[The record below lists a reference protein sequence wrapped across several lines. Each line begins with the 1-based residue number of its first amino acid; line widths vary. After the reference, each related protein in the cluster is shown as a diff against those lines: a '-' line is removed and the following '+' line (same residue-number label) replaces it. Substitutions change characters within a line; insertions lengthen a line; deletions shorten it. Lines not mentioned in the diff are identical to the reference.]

1 MTSRDVLVVAPYNAQ
16 VREIDSALAAAG
28 ITGVRVGTVDKFQ
41 GRQAP
46 AVVYSM
52 ATSSADLAPRGMEF
66 LYDRHRLNV
75 ATSRARALAIIVAS
89 PQLVRVYCRTPRQMY
104 LANALCAAWE
114 AWGATHRAPGTGAT
128 TFGQGRHAYNREV
141 EDISGGETGNSLRGA
156 IDVLF
161 RFLGDQPLT
170 ARIGNLERDLTD
182 ADAGSIPKLLQR
194 AEVDSR
200 LLQAA
205 FLARRHLG
213 RLNDLIHACAI
224 ALALPQ
230 LLEPGERLLRPSLA
244 AGNDRSRPFDVET
257 DRRIAE
263 FKLSRW
269 QGTDAMR
276 KRQVFK
282 DLVHLASD
290 NSDRRRELFVVGHQ
304 PIRFLQQSKSTAGW
318 ALDRSPRERQTFESS
333 FGSLDRQIRAFTSA
347 EGSRVRLID
356 LELALPALFQ
366 DFDQAEGWMT
376 GSEGTEGGTQL

>member
-1 MTSRDVLVVAPYNAQ
+1 
-16 VREIDSALAAAG
+16 
-28 ITGVRVGTVDKFQ
+28 
-41 GRQAP
+41 
-46 AVVYSM
+46 
-52 ATSSADLAPRGMEF
+52 
-66 LYDRHRLNV
+66 
-75 ATSRARALAIIVAS
+75 
-89 PQLVRVYCRTPRQMY
+89 
-104 LANALCAAWE
+104 
-114 AWGATHRAPGTGAT
+114 
-128 TFGQGRHAYNREV
+128 V

-366 DFDQAEGWMT
+366 DFDQAEG
-376 GSEGTEGGTQL
+376 